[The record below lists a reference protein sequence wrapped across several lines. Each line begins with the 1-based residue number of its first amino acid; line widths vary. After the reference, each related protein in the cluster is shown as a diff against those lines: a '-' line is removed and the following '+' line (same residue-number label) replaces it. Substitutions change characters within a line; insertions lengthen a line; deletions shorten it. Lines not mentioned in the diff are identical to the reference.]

1 MLHRNL
7 LVISACLALAGCLV
21 SAPLKDM
28 VGYVPP
34 TSLPAQPK
42 RTLVADQ
49 QDRVWTQLLTALE
62 SSDFEVAQVDEAKN
76 LLVARYSGNPEP
88 YIDCG
93 SIVTHQNG
101 SLGQIAGSA
110 ASVALNYEVDQKPVI
125 LDRTLSLDSRII
137 IELGDQPRGTVISTD
152 TTYVV
157 TKTVDIQDSS
167 GAVREGSR
175 ETVSFEA
182 GNRAEFSKGTACQ
195 PNGSLDLAVL
205 QSLPNIVG
213 SDEIDRA
220 ELSDTTI
227 ETAKSETVDDDLV
240 TSAPQLPKS
249 GAQAGTTSSIPAEDQ
264 VDIATGDVT
273 GLDAATVPQ
282 PQSDG
287 PGYDWVL
294 PEEGLPKSAL
304 PAPEPSET
312 ASNLSPPA
320 STTGKAGDPVS
331 REAGL
336 SLEEQT
342 RPASETATFQEPSAD
357 GALAAAVS
365 PSTIVDDTTN
375 KLLESL
381 NCGGEEWHFCNLVEL
396 TTPYRKRN
404 IDQFFGLTIN
414 TSESFTSQV
423 VGRNLKIDV
432 LFPSFSSH
440 LHIAY
445 ARRDGTVEHIMSSS
459 EVWPADLAHQ
469 LAEAGKVI
477 PGPEGLAMII
487 AIASE
492 EPLFSSPPDG
502 LEEASIYLDRL
513 QQRLAELETENP
525 GGPIAASQ
533 LLIYVENAET

>member
-7 LVISACLALAGCLV
+7 LVISACLAVTGCLA
-21 SAPLKDM
+21 STPLKDM

-49 QDRVWTQLLTALE
+49 QDQVWTQLLTALE
-62 SSDFEVAQVDEAKN
+62 ASDFEVAQVDEAKN

-157 TKTVDIQDSS
+157 TKTIDIKESS

-175 ETVSFEA
+175 ETVSFAA

-213 SDEIDRA
+213 SDEINRA

-227 ETAKSETVDDDLV
+227 ETAKTATEDGDLV
-240 TSAPQLPKS
+240 ASAPDSPRPEVQVD
-249 GAQAGTTSSIPAEDQ
+249 TTPSDPAEDQ
-264 VDIATGDVT
+264 LDVAAGDVT

-282 PQSDG
+282 SDG
-287 PGYDWVL
+287 TAYDWVL
-294 PEEGLPKSAL
+294 PEEGLPNSAL
-304 PAPEPSET
+304 PTPGPNST
-312 ASNLSPPA
+312 A
-320 STTGKAGDPVS
+320 STTSPATSTAGPAKAPVS

-336 SLEEQT
+336 SSEEQT
-342 RPASETATFQEPSAD
+342 RPGAKTATLREPDPD
-357 GALAAAVS
+357 GELTAAVS
-365 PSTIVDDTTN
+365 PSTIVDDTTS

-423 VGRNLKIDV
+423 VGRDLKIDV

-445 ARRDGTVEHIMSSS
+445 ARRDGMVEHIMSSS

-477 PGPEGLAMII
+477 PGPAGLAMII

-513 QQRLAELETENP
+513 QQRLDELETENP
-525 GGPIAASQ
+525 DGSIAASQ

>member
-7 LVISACLALAGCLV
+7 LVISACLSLNGCLAT
-21 SAPLKDM
+21 APLKDM

-49 QDRVWTQLLTALE
+49 QDQVWTQLLTALE
-62 SSDFEVAQVDEAKN
+62 SSDFEVSQVDEAKN

-110 ASVALNYEVDQKPVI
+110 ASVALNYEVEQEPVI
-125 LDRTLSLDSRII
+125 LNRTLSLDSRII

-157 TKTVDIQDSS
+157 TKTVDIEDSS
-167 GAVREGSR
+167 GSVREGTR

-205 QSLPNIVG
+205 RSLPNIVG

-227 ETAKSETVDDDLV
+227 ETAKSETIDGNLV
-240 TSAPQLPKS
+240 ASTPQSPGPEADVSAGPS
-249 GAQAGTTSSIPAEDQ
+249 VSAEDQ
-264 VDIATGDVT
+264 VNVAAEDSA

-282 PQSDG
+282 PQPDG
-287 PGYDWVL
+287 TVYDWVL

-304 PAPEPSET
+304 PSPEAGTTVANTSPA
-312 ASNLSPPA
+312 ASA
-320 STTGKAGDPVS
+320 AGEARDSVS

-336 SLEEQT
+336 SREEETQPGSEAT
-342 RPASETATFQEPSAD
+342 RLQEPVAD
-357 GALAAAVS
+357 DELAAAS
-365 PSTIVDDTTN
+365 PSTIVEDTTN

-381 NCGGEEWHFCNLVEL
+381 NCGGDEWHFCDLVEL

-423 VGRNLKIDV
+423 VGRDLKIDV

-445 ARRDGTVEHIMSSS
+445 ARRDGRIEHIMSSS

-469 LAEAGKVI
+469 LAAAGKVI
-477 PGPEGLAMII
+477 PGPAGLAMII
-487 AIASE
+487 AVASE

-502 LEEASIYLDRL
+502 LEEASVYLDRL
-513 QQRLAELETENP
+513 QQRLTELENENP